1 MEDRLTALVVDDE
14 KDVCFLLT
22 GILKN
27 RNLHASCVHSVAEAR
42 KALLNENPFIVF
54 LDNHLPDGFGIN
66 FIDEIKELKPT
77 ARIVMITAHDTTTD
91 KEKAYLK
98 GVDHFIGKPFTREN
112 IFDAIDNLIRL
123 KNVEM

>member
-1 MEDRLTALVVDDE
+1 MEDKLTALVVDDE

-27 RNLHASCVHSVAEAR
+27 KNLQANCVHSITEAR
-42 KALLNENPFIVF
+42 KVLLSENPSIIF
-54 LDNHLPDGFGIN
+54 LDNHLPDGFGMN
-66 FIDEIKELKPT
+66 FIEEIREMKPN
-77 ARIVMITAHDTTTD
+77 AKIVMITAHDTMTD
-91 KEKAYLK
+91 KEKAHLK

-112 IFDAIDNLIRL
+112 IFDAIDNHIRL